1 MTKTY
6 EQFLNSKIKLAEK
19 AGFTFDESQIPG
31 IFKPH
36 QRDITKW
43 AIDGGRRAIFASFG
57 LGKTFIQ
64 LAIGSIVHQH
74 TNRPFLIGIPLGVR
88 YEFQMDAE
96 KLGIKIKYVR
106 NMADV
111 EAGNAEGIFMFL
123 TNYERVRDGN
133 FDASYFAGVSFDE
146 ASILRGLD
154 TQTSDYILQHFTGIQ
169 YRFVCTATP
178 SPNEY
183 TEILNYAQFLG
194 IMDRGQALTRFFQR
208 DSQKA
213 GNLTL
218 YPHKAKEFW
227 MWVSSWAVF
236 VTKPSDLGYSDE
248 GYDLPELIVHRHM
261 VTAKDRGDIKDRD
274 GNLKMFR
281 NAAASLQDASKEKRE
296 SLPAR
301 IEKMND
307 IIGADGPD
315 EHYLIWHHLEDERRA
330 IKKAIPESKSVFGSM
345 EQDKREEYL
354 IGFGRGDFKYLATKP
369 EIAGSGCN
377 FQRFCNKAIFLGIDY
392 KFNDFIQAV
401 HRIHRFMQPN
411 QVEIHLIYSDAEEQI
426 LKTLEAKWSRHNEM
440 VAQMTSLIKEHG
452 LSNTSM
458 HADLSRTMGVNRK
471 EVTGESYRCIHND
484 NVIEVMNMPTNS
496 IDLTVTSIPFS
507 DQYEYCESYHD
518 MGHNDGNGDFFEQL
532 GYLTPE
538 LLRVTK
544 PGRIACIHVKDRIR
558 YSYQNGAGMTTLEDF
573 SGQTV
578 AHFISHGW
586 HLMGKIT
593 ITTDV
598 VQENNQSYRLGWSE
612 QCKDATK
619 MGVGLPEYVLIFR
632 KTPTDTSNSFAD
644 VPVTKSKKD
653 YNRARWQ
660 LDAHAYHRSNG
671 NRLLNPDE
679 LRQMDLSTVFRLWKE
694 KNLNEPYD
702 FNTHLNVC
710 GALDSVGK
718 LSATFMSLPVHSDH
732 PNVWTDISRMRT
744 LNANQAKKRQEKH
757 VCPLQ
762 FDIIDRLIER
772 YSNPGET
779 VLDPFGGIM
788 STPFRSI
795 NLNRKAIGIELNEQ
809 YWRDGVKYCRD
820 AEAMELV
827 PTLFDVA

>member
-1 MTKTY
+1 MAKLPY
-6 EQFLNSKIKLAEK
+6 DQFLESKIKLAQNT
-19 AGFTFDESQIPG
+19 GFQIPESDIPE

-36 QRDITKW
+36 QRDITRW
-43 AIDGGRRAIFASFG
+43 AVDGGRRAIFASFG

-64 LAIGSIVHQH
+64 LDIGRIIAKK
-74 TNRPFLIGIPLGVR
+74 TGKPFLVGIPLGVR
-88 YEFQMDAE
+88 YEFMLDAE
-96 KLGIKIKYVR
+96 KLDIPIKYVR
-106 NMADV
+106 NMA
-111 EAGNAEGIFMFL
+111 EIENSEGVDIFM
-123 TNYERVRDGN
+123 TNYERIRDGN
-133 FDASYFAGVSFDE
+133 FDASFFGGVSFDE

-154 TQTSDYILQHFTGIQ
+154 TQTSDYILQHFTQ
-169 YRFVCTATP
+169 VPYRFVCTATP

-208 DSQKA
+208 DSTKA

-248 GYDLPELIVHRHM
+248 GYDMPEIIVHRHM
-261 VTAKDRGDIKDRD
+261 VTVKDRGDIKDRD
-274 GNLKMFR
+274 GNLKIFR

-301 IEKMND
+301 IAKMHE
-307 IIGADGPD
+307 IIGGDAPD
-315 EHYLIWHHLEDERRA
+315 TNYLIWHHLEDERRA
-330 IKKAIPESKSVFGSM
+330 IEQSLKGVKTVYGSM
-345 EQDKREEYL
+345 DQDKREEYL
-354 IGFGRGDFKYLATKP
+354 IGFGRGDFQYLATKP

-377 FQRFCNKAIFLGIDY
+377 FQRFCHKAIFLGIDY

-401 HRIHRFMQPN
+401 HRIHRFLQPH

-426 LKTLEAKWSRHNEM
+426 LKTLEAKWSRHVEM
-440 VAQMTSLIKEHG
+440 VAKMTDLIKEHG
-452 LSNTSM
+452 LSNISL
-458 HADLSRTMGVNRK
+458 HADLSRTMGVQRK
-471 EVTGESYRCIHND
+471 ENTGNSYTCIHND
-484 NVIEVMNMPTNS
+484 NVIEVSAMPSNS

-518 MGHNDGNGDFFEQL
+518 MGHNDGNGEFFEQL

-578 AHFISHGW
+578 AHFVSHGW

-598 VQENNQSYRLGWSE
+598 VQENNQTYRLGWSE

-644 VPVTKSKKD
+644 DPVKKTKEE
-653 YNRARWQ
+653 YNRAKWQ

-671 NRLLNPDE
+671 NRLLNPEE
-679 LRQMDLSTVFRLWKE
+679 LRQMDLSQVGKIWKA

-702 FNTHLNVC
+702 FNNHLEIC
-710 GALDSVGK
+710 ETLDSIGK
-718 LSATFMSLPVHSDH
+718 LSATFMSVPLHSNH

-744 LNANQAKKRQEKH
+744 LNSNQAKKRQEKH

-762 FDIIDRLIER
+762 FDIIDRLVER
-772 YSNPGET
+772 YSNPGDT

-788 STPFRSI
+788 STPYRAI
-795 NLNRKAIGIELNEQ
+795 QLGRKAIGIELNEQ
-809 YWRDGVKYCRD
+809 YWREGSKYCRD
-820 AEAMELV
+820 AESLESV
-827 PTLFDVA
+827 PTLFDII